1 MANRMQRLTRRVA
14 PILTAGVLLQTT
26 GCQVNTAEL
35 FAGLASTIITNA
47 VTAWVFNLFS
57 LGTGF

>member
-1 MANRMQRLTRRVA
+1 MANRIQQVMRRVA
-14 PILTAGVLLQTT
+14 PLASAGILLQTT

-35 FAGLASTIITNA
+35 LAGLTSTIITNA
-47 VTAWVFNLFS
+47 VTAWVFNMFS